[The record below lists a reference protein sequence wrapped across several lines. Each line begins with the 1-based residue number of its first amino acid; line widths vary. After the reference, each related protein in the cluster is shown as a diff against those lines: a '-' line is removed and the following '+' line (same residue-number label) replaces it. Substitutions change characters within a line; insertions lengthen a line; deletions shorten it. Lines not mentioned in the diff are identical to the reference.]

1 MVILT
6 TTLTRADP
14 EILGTGDNVLR
25 KKFFLPVYELKN
37 YFCEAYVC
45 NFFKNFGSLL
55 QMLHIASFKA
65 GPNSEYPKRGR
76 FSSLDNER

>member
-37 YFCEAYVC
+37 YFCEAYVYV
-45 NFFKNFGSLL
+45 FFSK
-55 QMLHIASFKA
+55 I
-65 GPNSEYPKRGR
+65 
-76 FSSLDNER
+76 